1 MANPL
6 KRKILTIVAT
16 STQITGSIYQVCADG
31 TTGDIVSASFGWQTA
46 NTNPTSPVPFLN
58 AALGDSNEPNCFEAD
73 FTFISASAG
82 LNVYYKTNGDSG
94 PIENA

>member
-6 KRKILTIVAT
+6 KRKILTIT
-16 STQITGSIYQVCADG
+16 GSLTQITGSIYQVCADG
-31 TTGDIVSASFGWQTA
+31 TAGDIVSASFGWQTA
-46 NTNPTSPVPFLN
+46 SINPTSPVPLLN
-58 AALGDSNEPNCFEAD
+58 AALGDANEPNCFEAD